1 SNTGHTPY
9 TAATLTD
16 DLTGILN
23 VATYNNVATPTTGIL
38 THTGN
43 TLTWTGTLTHTGN
56 TLTWTGNLT
65 PGATATI
72 TYSATVNNPDTGGKI
87 LTDTIT
93 STTPGNNCPTDNGN
107 PSCTTTTTILTPQLT
122 LIKSSDVRDVLQG
135 GTVHYTVAVSNTG
148 QIPYTGATF
157 SDDLTGILDDATYN
171 NDATATTGTATYNN
185 NTLTW
190 TGNLPVAATA
200 TITYSITVNNPDT
213 GNKTLADTLS
223 STTSGNNCPA
233 GGTDTRCSTSVN
245 VDISTTLTITKTAD
259 AGSAAPGAAVH
270 YTTTVTN
277 SGGTTIVAATFS
289 DALNGVLDDA
299 AYNSDA
305 TASAGAVVYLA
316 PTLTC
321 TGTLNP
327 GATATIT
334 YSLTV
339 NHPDTGNL
347 VLSDS
352 AVSATPGNN
361 CPTGSP
367 DPRCVSTVTVAQLL
381 INNTSTSTSTTP
393 GGEVR
398 FTLTATN
405 TGQTPYQGITLT
417 TTAADIFDD
426 AVPNG
431 DQTATLGTLTVTP
444 TGVTWN
450 GTIPIGATLTITGTV
465 TVKNPD
471 TGNKQLTSTVTTTAP
486 GTNCPTNTTDPRCT
500 VNLPVLTPALTIT
513 KTTDTTTATPGTTVH

>member
-200 TITYSITVNNPDT
+200 TITYSITAGEADEGAVRLVN
-213 GNKTLADTLS
+213 TL
-223 STTSGNNCPA
+223 TSPTSANNCA
-233 GGTDTRCSTSVN
+233 SSSNDTRCTATVSITES
-245 VDISTTLTITKTAD
+245 SMTLTD
-259 AGSAAPGAAVH
+259 
-270 YTTTVTN
+270 
-277 SGGTTIVAATFS
+277 
-289 DALNGVLDDA
+289 
-299 AYNSDA
+299 
-305 TASAGAVVYLA
+305 
-316 PTLTC
+316 
-321 TGTLNP
+321 
-327 GATATIT
+327 
-334 YSLTV
+334 
-339 NHPDTGNL
+339 
-347 VLSDS
+347 
-352 AVSATPGNN
+352 
-361 CPTGSP
+361 
-367 DPRCVSTVTVAQLL
+367 
-381 INNTSTSTSTTP
+381 
-393 GGEVR
+393 
-398 FTLTATN
+398 
-405 TGQTPYQGITLT
+405 
-417 TTAADIFDD
+417 
-426 AVPNG
+426 
-431 DQTATLGTLTVTP
+431 
-444 TGVTWN
+444 
-450 GTIPIGATLTITGTV
+450 
-465 TVKNPD
+465 
-471 TGNKQLTSTVTTTAP
+471 LTSTFNLSGLP
-486 GTNCPTNTTDPRCT
+486 G
-500 VNLPVLTPALTIT
+500 
-513 KTTDTTTATPGTTVH
+513 